1 VPTFVASRTIYI
13 TFQPTHSATHY
24 GLNQCR
30 FVGPG
35 LLPLVFF
42 RSCLE
47 LRFLRSVV
55 CYLDAHLQLLSS
67 SRFCLPARSYPKLT
81 HCFLTAILA
90 RPSLPLSS
98 TSHCRR
104 LRSAHKPL
112 FNHPPPTTGISECRF
127 FAFRCRNFLALIY
140 WPTTFDSCCHL

>member
-1 VPTFVASRTIYI
+1 MGF
-13 TFQPTHSATHY
+13 
-24 GLNQCR
+24 NQCR

-42 RSCLE
+42 RCFARLFSCLWI
-47 LRFLRSVV
+47 RFLRSVV
-55 CYLDAHLQLLSS
+55 CYLDAHLQPISS

-98 TSHCRR
+98 ISNCRR
-104 LRSAHKPL
+104 LPSAHKPL
-112 FNHPPPTTGISECRF
+112 FKYPPPTTGISECRF
-127 FAFRCRNFLALIY
+127 FAFCCRNFFALIY
-140 WPTTFDSCCHL
+140 